1 VTDRRAGRAFAAAA
15 CALSV
20 ATLAAAPPQVFRAAT
35 DVVLLD
41 VTVTD
46 RADHFVGG
54 LDQSAFQV
62 FEDGAVQPIKVF
74 SRDPQP
80 IALSLLLDT
89 STSMEPRIGI
99 AQTAAIGFAHRLGPR
114 DQAQVIAFDSQ
125 AQVLQTFT
133 ADQAAL
139 ERAIRSAH
147 VGGSTSLYMAVYIAL
162 SDLGKVRAATP
173 GDLRRQAIVV
183 LTDGEDTSSL
193 LDYDSVEDMAK
204 RSDVTVYAIGL
215 QATDEATH
223 GFNEGEF
230 VLRSLAQDTGG
241 RAYFIL
247 KTADLNAVYQ
257 QIADELANQYMI
269 GYTSTSHRLDG
280 AWRHIAVTVNRE
292 GASVRTKSGYF
303 APQGWR

>member
-1 VTDRRAGRAFAAAA
+1 MTLRRAGQAAAMAA
-15 CALSV
+15 CALSL
-20 ATLAAAPPQVFRAAT
+20 ATLTAAPQQVFRGGT
-35 DVVLLD
+35 DVVLLN

-54 LDQSAFQV
+54 LDQGAFHV
-62 FEDGAVQPIKVF
+62 FEDGAAQPIKIF
-74 SRDPQP
+74 SREPQP

-99 AQTAAIGFAHRLGPR
+99 AQAAAIGFARRLGPH
-114 DQAQVIAFDSQ
+114 DLAQVIGFDSQ
-125 AQVLQTFT
+125 AQVLQAFT
-133 ADQAAL
+133 GDQAAL
-139 ERAIRSAH
+139 ERAIRSAR

-162 SDLGKVRAATP
+162 SDLGRVRAATP
-173 GDLRRQAIVV
+173 DDLRRQAIVV

-204 RSDVTVYAIGL
+204 RSDVTIYAIGL
-215 QATDEATH
+215 KSTGEATR

-241 RAYFIL
+241 RAFFVL
-247 KTADLNAVYQ
+247 KPPDLNSVYQ
-257 QIADELANQYMI
+257 QIADELADQYMI
-269 GYTSTSHRLDG
+269 GYTSTNHRLDG
-280 AWRHIAVTVNRE
+280 AWRRIAVTVDRE
-292 GASVRTKSGYF
+292 GTTARTKSGYF

>member
-1 VTDRRAGRAFAAAA
+1 MTARRAGRAAVVTA

-20 ATLAAAPPQVFRAAT
+20 ATLTAAPRQVFRGGT
-35 DVVLLD
+35 DVVLLN

-46 RADHFVGG
+46 HADHFVGG
-54 LDQSAFQV
+54 LDQSAFHV

-74 SRDPQP
+74 SREPQP

-89 STSMEPRIGI
+89 STSMEPRIDI
-99 AQTAAIGFAHRLGPR
+99 TKAAAIGFARRLGPH
-114 DQAQVIAFDSQ
+114 DLAQVIAFDSQ
-125 AQVLQTFT
+125 ARVLQAFT

-139 ERAIRSAH
+139 ERAIRGAH

-173 GDLRRQAIVV
+173 DDLRRQAIVV

-193 LDYDSVEDMAK
+193 LDYDSVEDLAK

-215 QATDEATH
+215 RSTGEATK

-241 RAYFIL
+241 RAFFVL
-247 KTADLNAVYQ
+247 KTADLNSVYQ
-257 QIADELANQYMI
+257 QIADELADQYMI
-269 GYTSTSHRLDG
+269 GYTSTNHRLDG
-280 AWRHIAVTVNRE
+280 AWRRIAVTVDRE
-292 GASVRTKSGYF
+292 GTTARTKSGYF
-303 APQGWR
+303 APQGRR

>member
-1 VTDRRAGRAFAAAA
+1 MTDRRAGRAFATAA

-46 RADHFVGG
+46 GADHFVGG
-54 LDQSAFQV
+54 LDQSAFHV
-62 FEDGAVQPIKVF
+62 FEDGVVQPIKVF

-89 STSMEPRIGI
+89 STSMEPRIDI

-173 GDLRRQAIVV
+173 DDLRRQAIVV

-215 QATDEATH
+215 QGTDEATH
-223 GFNEGEF
+223 GFNEGQF
-230 VLRSLAQDTGG
+230 VLRSLAQNTGG

-247 KTADLNAVYQ
+247 TTAALNSVYQ

-269 GYTSTSHRLDG
+269 GYTSTNHRLDG
-280 AWRHIAVTVNRE
+280 AWRHIAVTVDRD
-292 GASVRTKSGYF
+292 GASARTKSGYF
-303 APQGWR
+303 APQVGR